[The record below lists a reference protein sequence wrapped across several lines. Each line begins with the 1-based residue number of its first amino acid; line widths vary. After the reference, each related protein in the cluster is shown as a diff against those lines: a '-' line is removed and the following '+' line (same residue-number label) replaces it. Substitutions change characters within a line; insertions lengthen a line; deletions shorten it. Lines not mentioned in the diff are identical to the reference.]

1 MEKLTMDKMVNYCKQ
16 YGFIY
21 QGSEIYGGLAN
32 TWDYGPLGC
41 RLKNNVKDLWRKRF
55 IQENKNSYEIDAD
68 ILMHP
73 KVWEASGHTTS
84 FSDPLVDCK
93 NCKSRYRADNLI
105 SDYTDLV
112 NPDLLTDEEMVQ
124 YIREHG
130 IKCPKCGKCDFTD
143 IREFNLMFET
153 YRGVI
158 KGDKSG
164 LVYLRPETAQGEFV
178 NFLNVQRTMRAKVPF
193 GIGQIGKSFRNE
205 ITPGNFTF
213 RTIEFEQ
220 MEHQFFCK
228 EGTDSGFYKFY
239 KEYAMNFCRDL
250 GIDTDKLRYH
260 DHDKLAHY
268 AKEACDIEYLFPMG
282 WGELWGTHNRTNYDL
297 SRHQEYS
304 GVSQEYLDP
313 EDNQKYIPYVIES
326 SVGCDRLTL
335 ALLCDSYREE
345 ELGDGTVR
353 EVMGFIP
360 ALAPYKVAVLP
371 LVKKYHSEYAREFKE
386 KLGKYFMCTYDDS
399 GSIGKRYRRC
409 DAVGTPYCVTIDDN
423 TLNQGL
429 VTLRDRDTMEQITL
443 SVDEVIPYVMEKIQF

>member
-1 MEKLTMDKMVNYCKQ
+1 MEKLEMEKMVNYCKQ
-16 YGFIY
+16 YGFVY

-105 SDYTDLV
+105 SGYTNLV
-112 NPDLLTDEEMVQ
+112 NPDLMSDEEMIR
-124 YIREHG
+124 YIRDNQ
-130 IKCPKCGKCDFTD
+130 IQCPKCGKSDFTD

-153 YRGVI
+153 YRGVVS
-158 KGDKSG
+158 GDKNG

-250 GIDTDKLRYH
+250 GINTDKLRYH

-297 SRHQEYS
+297 RRHQEYS
-304 GVSQEYLDP
+304 KVSQEYLDP
-313 EDNQKYIPYVIES
+313 LDNTKYIPYVIES

-345 ELGDGTVR
+345 DLGDGTTR

-360 ALAPYKVAVLP
+360 ALAPYKVAILP
-371 LVKKYHSEYAREFKE
+371 LVKKYHSEYAKELKE
-386 KLGKYFMCTYDDS
+386 KLSKHFMCTYDET

-409 DAVGTPYCVTIDDN
+409 DAIGVPYCITVDDE
-423 TLNQGL
+423 TFNQGT
-429 VTLRDRDTMEQITL
+429 VTLRDRDTMEQIVL
-443 SVDEVIPYVMEKIQF
+443 PVEEIEAYVMERIQF

>member
-1 MEKLTMDKMVNYCKQ
+1 MEKLEMEKMVNYCKQ
-16 YGFIY
+16 YGFVY

-105 SDYTDLV
+105 SSYTNLV
-112 NPDLLTDEEMVQ
+112 NPDLMSDEEMIR
-124 YIREHG
+124 YIRDNQ
-130 IKCPKCGKCDFTD
+130 IQCPKCGKSDFTD

-153 YRGVI
+153 YRGVVR
-158 KGDKSG
+158 GDKSG

-282 WGELWGTHNRTNYDL
+282 WGELWGTHNRTDYDL
-297 SRHQEYS
+297 RRHQEFS

-313 EDNQKYIPYVIES
+313 LDNTKYIPYVIES

-345 ELGDGTVR
+345 DLGDGTTR

-360 ALAPYKVAVLP
+360 ALAPYKVAILP
-371 LVKKYHSEYAREFKE
+371 LVKKYHSEYAKELKE
-386 KLGKYFMCTYDDS
+386 KLSKHFMCTYDET

-409 DAVGTPYCVTIDDN
+409 DAIGVPYCITVDDE
-423 TLNQGL
+423 TFNQGT
-429 VTLRDRDTMEQITL
+429 VTLRDRDTMEQIVL
-443 SVDEVIPYVMEKIQF
+443 PVEEIEAYVMEKIQF